1 MRGARAQPNTGSK
14 EGINSSKQ
22 QKMKI
27 EITID
32 SFCTGNEQRA
42 DETEG
47 EDPAKEKSE
56 IPANWIQALEELKM
70 QFKTQLR
77 EAEDNW
83 EKNLKT
89 KISHLET
96 ENSVLKAKINQL
108 ENEAKEMKDEAKE
121 MKDEVK
127 KMKDG
132 LQRKSDQKEKDDQKA
147 KDEIQSLRTKIQQLE
162 LSDLKRQQDTIKQN
176 QKNEKIEENMKHLIH
191 KTEDLENRSRR
202 DNLRIIGLPEDHD
215 KRKSLDIILQEIIK
229 ENCPEILEQEGKVE
243 IDRIHRSPPVLNPQL
258 TTPRNVIAKF
268 KNYQTK
274 EKILQAA
281 KKKSFKYQGTT
292 VRITQDLAASTLK
305 KRKAWNT
312 IFRKVRE
319 LGLQPRINYPAKLT
333 IFLQGK
339 VWSFNKIEEFQE
351 FVKKRP
357 DLNRKFDVQVQNS
370 RESSKGNLKR
380 GEKRKT
386 KKKIF
391 KRLNKLK

>member
-1 MRGARAQPNTGSK
+1 MRGARAQTNTGSK
-14 EGINSSKQ
+14 EGVNSSKQ
-22 QKMKI
+22 QKKKK

-32 SFCTGNEQRA
+32 SLYTGNKQGA
-42 DETEG
+42 NKTEDG
-47 EDPAKEKSE
+47 SSNNKSE
-56 IPANWIQALEELKM
+56 IPTNWKQALEELKM

-96 ENSVLKAKINQL
+96 EALELKQENSVLKAKINQL
-108 ENEAKEMKDEAKE
+108 ENEAKEMKDKAKQ

-127 KMKDG
+127 KMKDEKKEIKDEIKRMKDDF
-132 LQRKSDQKEKDDQKA
+132 QRKSDQKEKDDQKS
-147 KDEIQSLRTKIQQLE
+147 KDEIQSLRTRIQQLE
-162 LSDLKRQQDTIKQN
+162 SSDLTRQQDTIKQN

-202 DNLRIIGLPEDHD
+202 DNLRINGLPEDHD
-215 KRKSLDIILQEIIK
+215 KRKSLDIILQEIIFK
-229 ENCPEILEQEGKVE
+229 NCPDILEQEGKVE

-281 KKKSFKYQGTT
+281 KKKSFRYHGTT

-305 KRKAWNT
+305 KRKAWNM
-312 IFRKVRE
+312 IFRKARK
-319 LGLQPRINYPAKLT
+319 LGLLPRINYPAKLT

-357 DLNRKFDVQVQNS
+357 DLNRKFDVQAQNS
-370 RESSKGNLKR
+370 RESSKGN
-380 GEKRKT
+380 
-386 KKKIF
+386 
-391 KRLNKLK
+391 